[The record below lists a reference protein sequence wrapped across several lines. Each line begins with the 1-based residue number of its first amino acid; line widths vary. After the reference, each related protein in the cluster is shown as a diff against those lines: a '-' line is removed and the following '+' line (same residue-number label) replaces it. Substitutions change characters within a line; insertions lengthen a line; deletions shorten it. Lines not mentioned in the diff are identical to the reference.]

1 MPAPKRPKQLP
12 VVASPEQVLRF
23 LACVP
28 SVAHHAILTAWYAA
42 GVRIS
47 EVIRLRPADIDS
59 ARMVIRVEQGKG
71 AKDRYVMLSP
81 RLLETLRDYWRRAR
95 PKGEWLFPG
104 QIPGR
109 HITRDAVKLACKGTL
124 RRSGIPKPVTPH
136 SLRHNSESRVLPR
149 AE

>member
-1 MPAPKRPKQLP
+1 MTYRAPTSDHPPTITK
-12 VVASPEQVLRF
+12 VY
-23 LACVP
+23 
-28 SVAHHAILTAWYAA
+28 AIAWCTA

-95 PKGEWLFPG
+95 PKGE
-104 QIPGR
+104 
-109 HITRDAVKLACKGTL
+109 
-124 RRSGIPKPVTPH
+124 
-136 SLRHNSESRVLPR
+136 
-149 AE
+149 